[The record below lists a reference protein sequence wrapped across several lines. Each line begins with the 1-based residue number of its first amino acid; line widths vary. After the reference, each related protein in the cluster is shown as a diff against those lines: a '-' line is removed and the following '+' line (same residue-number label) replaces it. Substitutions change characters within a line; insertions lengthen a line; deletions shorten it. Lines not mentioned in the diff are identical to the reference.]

1 MLRPASP
8 SSRRGLGTVRS
19 HTTQTSGSMKRNFL
33 PPANSTLQRRC
44 TTPTERK
51 PMCDYRS
58 MFDLSGKTA
67 LVVGAGSGIGEA
79 SAQGLAAFGARVVCA
94 DVNKGAADNTASKIT
109 SEVGEADSIELDMTD
124 PDSVRRAVESAGV
137 PDVLVSTP
145 SINVRKPVLEIT
157 DHEFDQ
163 IVELNL
169 KGTFRLIRDFGR
181 GMAERGSGR
190 DGADAAGPCFRSRTP
205 RCQGQRHSAWHRRD
219 AFDGPDQRL
228 PRLVRLLRRQEH
240 PGPLGHAARDGRDGP
255 LSRLGS
261 QLLRHGRLHAGRR
274 RLDRRGWTLHASALG
289 FRRCARRYYSAYI
302 VLLVRE
308 QMAEGE
314 WHGG

>member
-51 PMCDYRS
+51 PVFDYRS

-94 DVNKGAADNTASKIT
+94 DVDREAAEDTASEIT
-109 SEVGEADSIELDMTD
+109 SEGGETDAIELDMTD
-124 PDSVRRAVESAGV
+124 S
-137 PDVLVSTP
+137 
-145 SINVRKPVLEIT
+145 
-157 DHEFDQ
+157 EFDQ

-181 GMAERGSGR
+181 GMAERGSGSIIAFSSIR
-190 DGADAAGPCFRSRTP
+190 
-205 RCQGQRHSAWHRRD
+205 GQ
-219 AFDGPDQRL
+219 
-228 PRLVRLLRRQEH
+228 VVE
-240 PGPLGHAARDGRDGP
+240 PG
-255 LSRLGS
+255 
-261 QLLRHGRLHAGRR
+261 
-274 RLDRRGWTLHASALG
+274 
-289 FRRCARRYYSAYI
+289 
-302 VLLVRE
+302 
-308 QMAEGE
+308 
-314 WHGG
+314 